1 MGLSE
6 PSNVSSAL
14 TSITDNYKD
23 WKVKAK
29 RQGYHSRSNFSFDVM
44 REVLG
49 DVLKESLPTI
59 AKQVPLSL
67 PKLKKINDNKE
78 TNKLPKLKLPKLKKV

>member
-1 MGLSE
+1 
-6 PSNVSSAL
+6 
-14 TSITDNYKD
+14 
-23 WKVKAK
+23 
-29 RQGYHSRSNFSFDVM
+29 M

-49 DVLKESLPTI
+49 DILKESLPTI

-78 TNKLPKLKLPKLKKV
+78 INKLPKLKLPKLKKVNNDR